1 MSNGFCLL
9 AQNNS
14 EVDYIKQ
21 AYALAVSIHKFNK
34 GQNVSLITNDEVPE
48 EYKHVFDKI
57 IDIPWTDQAEHT
69 DWKIENRWKVY
80 HASPYEHTI
89 VMDVDMLILHDIT
102 HWWKELKK
110 RNLFFV
116 SNVKNYRNENVT
128 TRYYRKTWDENNLP
142 NLYSAFYYFK
152 KSDEAHEFF
161 KLLEII
167 MINWELFY
175 GRFAGNY
182 YQKWCSMDLSCSIAS
197 KILDNTLN
205 ITDPT
210 SFITFTHM
218 KPHCQNWHEVPTKW
232 TTVLGGYFTKDKTMM
247 IGNFLQRNILHYVE
261 PEFLT
266 DRLISRLES
275 V

>member
-182 YQKWCSMDLSCSIAS
+182 YLKWCSMDLSCSIAS

-261 PEFLT
+261 SEFLT
-266 DRLISRLES
+266 DRLINRLES

>member
-1 MSNGFCLL
+1 
-9 AQNNS
+9 
-14 EVDYIKQ
+14 
-21 AYALAVSIHKFNK
+21 
-34 GQNVSLITNDEVPE
+34 
-48 EYKHVFDKI
+48 
-57 IDIPWTDQAEHT
+57 
-69 DWKIENRWKVY
+69 
-80 HASPYEHTI
+80 
-89 VMDVDMLILHDIT
+89 MLILHDIT

-218 KPHCQNWHEVPTKW
+218 KPHCQNWHEVPSKW

-247 IGNFLQRNILHYVE
+247 VGNFLQRNILHYVE